1 LNEYITPSGRLI
13 SGTQTAYVLAL
24 NFDMLPDTLRTQA
37 VKRLVKNVLDY
48 DYHLTTGFLG
58 TPYLCHVLTRFGYAN
73 IAYKLL
79 LQETYPSWLYPIKM
93 GATTIWERWNGIKP
107 DSTFQN
113 PSMNSFNHYAYGAIG
128 DWMYREIAGLDT
140 DEAGA
145 GYKKSII
152 APHPGG
158 NLKFVSAVLQ
168 TLYGPLRSEWNIENG
183 FLKLDITIPNNTTA
197 IVNLPAAV
205 SAVIKESGNPIEK
218 VKEISDI
225 SKNGN
230 NLNFNL
236 ASGTYHFEYS
246 MGGN

>member
-1 LNEYITPSGRLI
+1 
-13 SGTQTAYVLAL
+13 
-24 NFDMLPDTLRTQA
+24 
-37 VKRLVKNVLDY
+37 
-48 DYHLTTGFLG
+48 
-58 TPYLCHVLTRFGYAN
+58 
-73 IAYKLL
+73 
-79 LQETYPSWLYPIKM
+79 
-93 GATTIWERWNGIKP
+93 
-107 DSTFQN
+107 
-113 PSMNSFNHYAYGAIG
+113 MNSFNHYAYGAIG

-140 DEAGA
+140 DESGP

-197 IVNLPAAV
+197 IVNLPAAA

-225 SKNGN
+225 SKDGN
-230 NLNFNL
+230 DLNFNL
-236 ASGTYHFEYS
+236 GSGTYHFEYS
-246 MGGN
+246 MGKN